1 MFEVGINLPKTPIV
15 SVTTTE
21 NRGHKP
27 EEIVERCLDRII
39 GISDEAPPASRDQA
53 HAFKNAIRPLLVH
66 YMKEAV
72 NSDRT
77 TMYNVLR
84 ENGHAEVAEL
94 IRRM

>member
-1 MFEVGINLPKTPIV
+1 MLEVGLNLPTTPVV

-21 NRGHKP
+21 HRGRRP
-27 EEIVERCLDRII
+27 EEIVEHCLARL
-39 GISDEAPPASRDQA
+39 ISISEDAPPAIRDQA
-53 HAFKNAIRPLLVH
+53 YAFKNTIRPLLVH

-84 ENGHAEVAEL
+84 DNGHAEVAEL